1 MDTHLSVDKYSKE
14 WCVIGENTDVTFD
27 GAGRN

>member
-1 MDTHLSVDKYSKE
+1 VDYNLTVDKYSKE

-27 GAGRN
+27 GASRN